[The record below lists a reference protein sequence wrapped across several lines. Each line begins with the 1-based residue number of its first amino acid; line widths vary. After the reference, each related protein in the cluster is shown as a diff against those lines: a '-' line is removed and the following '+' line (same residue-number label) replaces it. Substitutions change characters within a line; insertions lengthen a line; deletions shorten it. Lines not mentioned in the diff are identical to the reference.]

1 MTATTLAPR
10 RTLLPPQSTS
20 LERALDQTFPQWDA
34 LADAFTVPSVGEP
47 EQFAPW
53 LAAEYELAQFAPYF
67 PTTAELIEQGLQW
80 LFTRGTAASVLRA
93 LDWLGFASAKV
104 DEDGP
109 YLHIDLGRPATAEEL
124 ARVAHVVRASLPA
137 HVAFFRVFHGYDV
150 RPIVL
155 DRGPALDAGML
166 DGYSG
171 VPVGSDL
178 LASFGERYGGTLP
191 TATTQGG
198 TGAQTQ
204 VRVSTSRY
212 DDMPVLDAWRLDSH
226 VLAGLSGGVME
237 LFSGTCNAPQPG
249 GGQLLQRRDASS
261 AVPWIAPAPVGARTD
276 DQAQALPVPV
286 HPAPHWGGPWGQAHG
301 GPWEP
306 VFWLISSEET

>member
-1 MTATTLAPR
+1 MTTR
-10 RTLLPPQSTS
+10 QHVLPPSTTP
-20 LERALDQTFPQWDA
+20 LERAWDETFPAWDG
-34 LADAFTVPSVGEP
+34 LADAFKTPSEG
-47 EQFAPW
+47 APAAFMPW
-53 LAAEYELAQFAPYF
+53 YAAEYGLAEFAPYF
-67 PTTAELIEQGLQW
+67 DNVPQLLANGTPW

-93 LDWLGFASAKV
+93 LDWVGFAGAKL
-104 DEDGP
+104 DEDGA

-124 ARVAHVVRASLPA
+124 ARVAHVVRASMPA

-171 VPVGSDL
+171 VPGGSDL
-178 LASFGERYGGTLP
+178 VVSFGERDGCTLP
-191 TATTQGG
+191 TAAAQGG

-261 AVPWIAPAPVGARTD
+261 AVPWIAPAPLGARTD